1 MIYIIEGVD
10 GSGKTTLAR
19 QLSAQTNTKILHMS
33 NPKTTAE
40 MLGMYDMYEK
50 TLRANK
56 SLILDRAWYSE
67 MAYGPVMRDRSQID
81 WLQMYELERQAA
93 KAGGAMIIHCTGP
106 RSKMWARA
114 QRRGEDFMTSRDAFD
129 KVHHRFNEIM
139 MAPHII
145 PVVTYEVP
153 NA

>member
-56 SLILDRAWYSE
+56 NLILDRAWYSE
-67 MAYGPVMRDRSQID
+67 MAYGPVLRDRSQID
-81 WLQMYELERQAA
+81 WPQMYELERQAV
-93 KAGGAMIIHCTGP
+93 KSRRWYDNTLYWD
-106 RSKMWARA
+106 RD
-114 QRRGEDFMTSRDAFD
+114 QRCGQGHSAAVR
-129 KVHHRFNEIM
+129 IL
-139 MAPHII
+139 
-145 PVVTYEVP
+145 
-153 NA
+153 

>member
-19 QLSAQTNTKILHMS
+19 QLSAQTSTKMLHMR

-56 SLILDRAWYSE
+56 NLILDRAWYSE
-67 MAYGPVMRDRSQID
+67 MAYGPVMRKVSYIT
-81 WLQMYELERQAA
+81 WPQMYELERLIAN
-93 KAGGAMIIHCTGP
+93 KSGGMIIHCTGP
-106 RSKMWARA
+106 RSKMWQRA

-129 KVHHRFNEIM
+129 KVHHRVNEIM